1 MAESPSRAAGQ
12 GDSRIALGRITGSF
26 GVQGWVK
33 IQSYT
38 DPPEQILAF
47 PVWRADLA
55 GGGHRDL
62 THREGR
68 RHGKGLVARL
78 KGVDDRDQATSL
90 ARLELWIERRELPVL
105 KDGEYYQADLV
116 GLEVVNLQGQV
127 LGRVDHFLDT
137 GANAVMV
144 VIGEREHWL
153 PMVPRHVP
161 KVDLERGRITVDWDA
176 DF

>member
-1 MAESPSRAAGQ
+1 MAESPSLAA
-12 GDSRIALGRITGSF
+12 GDSRIELGRITGSF
-26 GVQGWVK
+26 GVRGWVK
-33 IQSYT
+33 IVSYT
-38 DPPEQILAF
+38 EPPEQILAF
-47 PVWRADLA
+47 PVWRADLP

-62 THREGR
+62 THLEGR

-78 KGVDDRDQATSL
+78 TGIDDRDQATAL
-90 ARLELWIERRELPVL
+90 ARQELWIERRELPAL
-105 KDGEYYQADLV
+105 PGGEYYQADLV
-116 GLEVVNLQGQV
+116 GLEVVNLEGHV

-161 KVDLERGRITVDWDA
+161 KVDLEHGRITVDWDP

>member
-12 GDSRIALGRITGSF
+12 GDNRIALGRITGSF
-26 GVQGWVK
+26 GVRGWVK
-33 IQSYT
+33 LVSYT
-38 DPPEQILAF
+38 EPPEQILAF
-47 PVWRADLA
+47 PVWRADLP

-62 THREGR
+62 RHLEGR

-78 KGVDDRDQATSL
+78 TGIDDCDQASAL
-90 ARLELWIERRELPVL
+90 SRLELWIELSELPAL
-105 KDGEYYQADLV
+105 KDGDYYQADLV
-116 GLEVVNLQGQV
+116 GLEVVNLEGHV

-161 KVDLERGRITVDWDA
+161 KVDLERRRITVDWDP